1 MRTSKT
7 GRTELTP
14 PIPPFLPSFEPPAQS
29 SGVDPSALSAALPK
43 AQSYC
48 RASRLTSA
56 ELVYTPAQ
64 IALACFRLADPTLVE
79 QWLAAK
85 EGRRS
90 RAPSPTRKR
99 SSPDGG
105 DAPPPQVSDGGDGVT
120 NELEQNEL
128 RCVLDQVQ
136 SMIEEGQ
143 KNPVEKARVKEVD
156 LRLRWARNPEKDP
169 NSAL

>member
-1 MRTSKT
+1 ME
-7 GRTELTP
+7 ELTRAVFVFFSFPLLSEP
-14 PIPPFLPSFEPPAQS
+14 PIQA

-64 IALACFRLADPTLVE
+64 IALACFRLADSTLVE
-79 QWLAAK
+79 QWLEAK
-85 EGRRS
+85 EGKRGQSQS
-90 RAPSPTRKR
+90 RVPRKR
-99 SSPDGG
+99 TAGADGADAG
-105 DAPPPQVSDGGDGVT
+105 AAAPPPPPQDGTGDD
-120 NELEQNEL
+120 ELEQTEL
-128 RCVLDQVQ
+128 ERVLDQVQ

>member
-1 MRTSKT
+1 MN
-7 GRTELTP
+7 LTH
-14 PIPPFLPSFEPPAQS
+14 AQS
-29 SGVDPSALSAALPK
+29 SGVDLSALSAALPK

-79 QWLAAK
+79 QWLEAK
-85 EGRRS
+85 QGKRGQS
-90 RAPSPTRKR
+90 RVPTNKP
-99 SSPDGG
+99 SSPDGEGG
-105 DAPPPQVSDGGDGVT
+105 DAPPPPKQDGAAGRDDAVASAT
-120 NELEQNEL
+120 EELEQNEL
-128 RCVLDQVQ
+128 RGVLDQVQ

-143 KNPVEKARVKEVD
+143 KNPAEKARVKEVD